1 MSVPDLLTAIP
12 TKASGNSP
20 DSDLLRAELVD
31 GGFVIPD
38 DTAVTGGV
46 LQIDPRDTALGAVRG
61 FYIFGDGVFKFDA
74 ADETTAHD
82 GISTLVLIGGKRYKL
97 LGDIRVKAVEAVGIT
112 VEPSPTAYGQ
122 AWIDLTGVVGDAND
136 IIVHT
141 SRGWVEVAPDFGPP
155 IYVKGA
161 TAGYPAKS
169 YVHWDA
175 DDGWVAGVGAG
186 SYQDGTINAAALIGG
201 GGTQHHIVENQTTN
215 DPPGT
220 VTDGVKYIV
229 GPAPTGPWAGQS
241 GKIAAGENGTWV
253 ILDPAEGWIAYDK
266 TLNIGLR
273 FTGTAWESSVGV
285 WVAMATPV
293 VTVNGEVS
301 ANGFSSVYV
310 YSDTGAPTTSHR
322 AMFDDSTITHTAKKT
337 GAWLRLDYAADIT
350 VINGPNLGFGT
361 NRPLTIAV
369 FRDSEANAIAWRVLP
384 QGSAVNNQM
393 STSDFFMLQSVDA
406 AAHTYKIGLL
416 SGTSSTGTTLEVN
429 TISRRTLTLQ
439 EAA

>member
-1 MSVPDLLTAIP
+1 MSVPELLTAIP
-12 TKASGNSP
+12 TKASGNNP

-46 LQIDPRDTALGAVRG
+46 LQIDPRDAALGAVRG
-61 FYIFGDGVFKFDA
+61 FYIFGDGVFKFDPD
-74 ADETTAHD
+74 DESTAHD
-82 GISTLVLIGGKRYKL
+82 GISTLVLIGGKRYKV
-97 LGDIRVKAVEAVGIT
+97 LGDIRVKAVEVVGIT
-112 VEPSPTAYGQ
+112 VEPTPTAYGQ

-186 SYQDGTINAAALIGG
+186 SYQAATINADALIGG

-220 VTDGVKYIV
+220 VTDGVKYIIGSV
-229 GPAPTGPWAGQS
+229 PTGAWAGQS
-241 GKIAAGENGTWV
+241 GKIAAGENGAWV
-253 ILDPAEGWIAYDK
+253 ILTPAEGWIAYDK
-266 TLNIGLR
+266 ALNIGLR
-273 FTGTAWESSVGV
+273 FTGTAWESSLGA
-285 WVAMATPV
+285 WVAIATPQ
-293 VTVNGEVS
+293 VTINGNHT
-301 ANGFSSVYV
+301 ANGSNSVYI

-322 AMFDDSTITHTAKKT
+322 AVIDDSTITHAAKRAN
-337 GAWLRLDYAADIT
+337 AWLRLDYAGDVT
-350 VINGPNLGFGT
+350 LVNGPNLGFGT
-361 NRPLTIAV
+361 TRALTIAV
-369 FRDSEANAIAWRVLP
+369 FRDDEANAIAYRSLP
-384 QGSAVNNQM
+384 QVGAAAGLM
-393 STSDFFMLQSVDA
+393 SFSDFFMVQAPDA
-406 AAHTYKIGLL
+406 AEHEYKMAVM
-416 SGTSSTGTTLEVN
+416 SGTSATGTTFDA
-429 TISRRTLTLQ
+429 TAIYRRMFTLQ

>member
-1 MSVPDLLTAIP
+1 MSVAELLAAIP
-12 TKASGNSP
+12 TKVSGDNP
-20 DSDLLRAELVD
+20 DTDLLRAELVD

-38 DTAVTGGV
+38 DTAVTGDV

-61 FYIFGDGVFKFDA
+61 FYLYGDGVFKFDPD
-74 ADETTAHD
+74 DETTAHD

-112 VEPSPTAYGQ
+112 VEPTPTAYGQ

-186 SYQDGTINAAALIGG
+186 SYQDGTINADALIGG

-220 VTDGVKYIV
+220 VTDGVKYIIGSV
-229 GPAPTGPWAGQS
+229 PTGAWAGQS
-241 GKIAAGENGTWV
+241 GKIAAGENGQWV

-266 TLNIGLR
+266 ALNIGLR
-273 FTGTAWESSVGV
+273 FTGTAWESSVGA
-285 WVAMATPV
+285 WVAVAAV
-293 VTVNGEVS
+293 SRVNGDTT
-301 ANGFSSVYV
+301 ANGSNTVYNFSQA
-310 YSDTGAPTTSHR
+310 APTTAQR
-322 AMFDDSTITHTAKKT
+322 ALFDDATITHTARS
-337 GAWLRLDYAADIT
+337 AAALLRVDYAASFSP
-350 VINGPNLGFGT
+350 VNGPNLGFGT
-361 NRPLTIAV
+361 TRPLTLAV
-369 FRDSEANAIAWRVLP
+369 FRDDEENAIAHRVLA
-384 QGSAVNNQM
+384 QGGAINTLM
-393 STSDFFMLQSVDA
+393 SVDTFFVFA
-406 AAHTYKIGLL
+406 AGDTNEHEYKIGFM
-416 SGTSSTGTTLEVN
+416 SGTSSTGTTFDATDVVLRN
-429 TISRRTLTLQ
+429 FMLQ